1 MNADTFEA
9 ARREAERFIEACNSL
24 SRTIT
29 TNHGE
34 WDWPITG
41 TKETGAVKRASMDL
55 SRALS
60 ALRRCS

>member
-1 MNADTFEA
+1 MNQDTFGA
-9 ARREAERFIEACNSL
+9 ARLEAERFIAACARLERSIL
-24 SRTIT
+24 QT
-29 TNHGE
+29 TGD

-60 ALRRCS
+60 AMRRSN